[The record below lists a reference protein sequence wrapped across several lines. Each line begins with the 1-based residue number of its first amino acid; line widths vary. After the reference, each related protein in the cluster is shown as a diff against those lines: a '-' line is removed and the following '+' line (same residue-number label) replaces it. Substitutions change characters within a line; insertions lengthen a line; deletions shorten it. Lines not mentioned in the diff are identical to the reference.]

1 MGKGLGGTLI
11 AYLDTNVAVWISNG
25 KLRNLSKEA
34 ARVVKTAQLFISP
47 MAVLELEY
55 LFDLGRT
62 RFRSRETVRKL
73 ELEIGITICPLSFEQ
88 VADAAL
94 DEGWTTDPFDR
105 LIVANAKANAFAS
118 LISADEKFAAHYPKT
133 VW

>member
-1 MGKGLGGTLI
+1 MI
-11 AYLDTNVAVWISNG
+11 AYLDTNVAIWISNG

-34 ARVVKTAQLFISP
+34 TRVVRTAQLLLSP

-55 LFDLGRT
+55 LYDLGRT
-62 RFRSRETVRKL
+62 RFRSREIVRKL
-73 ELEIGITICPLSFEQ
+73 EQEIGMQICSLRFEQ
-88 VADAAL
+88 VADVAL